1 MALLRLTR
9 NGVATAGWFVL
20 ASNLLGIAVGV
31 SHGAVTEGELSR
43 EILSNG
49 DLDHVP
55 LMRRERRPTAELQE
69 AGAGFVQKFF
79 GMLGSS
85 KETNATAA
93 NETTVPPDS
102 FLADSWKSCDAVCI
116 QQNTTCD
123 AVAQALLVTEAA
135 VGAAMRAAGFNCTS
149 FGTEC
154 QPGGRCTTLGSPY
167 IHQSTLDRT
176 AKTGVCQYGLPA
188 SPCSQRPM
196 ERSSI
201 RLCQCKGIPTTTTT
215 STTSLQISFDMKVST
230 TTPPTARTW
239 RVGCPGL
246 GFGTAMLQI
255 GRFRIGLVNG
265 TQLSMAHEGG
275 FTGTVWNSD
284 GSVVPGPRTDS
295 GAFRR
300 SLSALIPSTLAFGD
314 RFVELGPWR
323 LGTVDDDFVV
333 AFSGRTTAQIIRANG
348 TVTSGPLTTAPI
360 FDRQVGQ
367 ASGIAFGDRF
377 IQIGKYR
384 LGAADDNHFS
394 ISHESGTTAQ
404 IFRSDGNVFL
414 GPRSD
419 FSTWTRQ
426 SSDCEFLNLG
436 VAFRRLPT
444 TWFVAGDFNETD
456 RSWTNR
462 GTRGGIVRDI
472 VKNGDLA
479 RLRANGKGARTNL
492 TFVSG
497 NTSTQLVFGSVIT
510 SSNFTVC
517 ALSRYTGGAK
527 GRILNGGGNWL
538 LGHWNARSGVV
549 HTQRW
554 VTNTTDRYGDN
565 WVAICARN
573 GNQTSDV
580 LCNGEGIGN
589 GAQIEMPAQGE
600 VTINSRGTTSCCGD
614 EVSDF
619 GLAELMVWD
628 GDALREGMAYLQYVL
643 SNGRAQDDE
652 QRFFM
657 SRSLW
662 QTRRAQ
668 SAELRKLQ
676 AEADVAAQTKRL
688 ADARALQDNATINAS
703 SAAKDAAELRAQ
715 LEDGNAKTAAAEAVK
730 AREAGSVAR
739 WMRVERF
746 EQSMSANTQER
757 ISNAMRAMGLAGRQ
771 SVDAAFRIG
780 RMNRTLA
787 RLASRLIRD
796 FQMRAI
802 SMNLT
807 NFTSSFNVS
816 GSVFNSSLPDIEV
829 DLNVTIEQLTNARR
843 EVRKQVEEQERT
855 AMEAQNKT
863 LAAAAVAKEALE
875 ATAQREADAQ
885 AAALRNLSRTIASA
899 EVNAENLKQKVI
911 ALQPSTTPMPRALQA
926 LKDTTTNRVTM
937 NDAMSSS
944 ATTPPRKS
952 SAGAAVGIVFGILIL
967 MAVVSLVVYK
977 LRRPPSEQ
985 QQPLTEAEAGTGEQN
1000 PTVAAAEEKS
1010 DEELAT

>member
-1 MALLRLTR
+1 MGLSKLPR
-9 NGVATAGWFVL
+9 NGVATAAWFVL
-20 ASNLLGIAVGV
+20 ASNLLGVAVGV
-31 SHGAVTEGELSR
+31 SHGATTEGELSR

-69 AGAGFVQKFF
+69 DAAASTEKSFVQKFF

-85 KETNATAA
+85 KETNGTSA

-149 FGTEC
+149 FGSEC
-154 QPGGRCTTLGSPY
+154 QSGGRCTILGSPY

-188 SPCSQRPM
+188 SDCSQRPM
-196 ERSSI
+196 DRNSI

-215 STTSLQISFDMKVST
+215 STATLQVST

-246 GFGTAMLQI
+246 GFGNAMLQI
-255 GRFRIGLVNG
+255 GRFRLGLVNG
-265 TQLSMAHEGG
+265 TQLSISHEGG

-284 GSVVPGPRTDS
+284 GSVVPGPQTDIGS
-295 GAFRR
+295 FRR
-300 SLSALIPSTLAFGD
+300 SLSALRPSTLAFGD

-348 TVTSGPLTTAPI
+348 SVTSGPLTTAPI
-360 FDRQVGQ
+360 FDRQVGP

-426 SSDCEFLNLG
+426 SSDCDFLNRG
-436 VAFRRLPT
+436 VAFSRLPT

-462 GTRGGIVRDI
+462 GTRGGIVTDI
-472 VKNGDLA
+472 VRNGDLA
-479 RLRANGKGARTNL
+479 RVRSNGKGARTNL

-580 LCNGEGIGN
+580 LLRGEGIGN

-600 VTINSRGTTSCCGD
+600 VTVNSRGTTSCCGD

-619 GLAELMVWD
+619 GLAEFMVWD

-643 SNGRAQDDE
+643 RNGRARDDE

-668 SAELRKLQ
+668 NAELRKLQ
-676 AEADVAAQTKRL
+676 AEADVVVQTKRL
-688 ADARALQDNATINAS
+688 ADARALQDNATANAS
-703 SAAKDAAELRAQ
+703 SAAKDAAELRVQ
-715 LEDGNAKTAAAEAVK
+715 LEDGNAKTAAEEAIK
-730 AREAGSVAR
+730 ARRAGSVAR
-739 WMRVERF
+739 WMKVERF
-746 EQSMSANTQER
+746 EQRMSANTQQR
-757 ISNAMRAMGLAGRQ
+757 ISDAMRGMGLAGRQ
-771 SVDAAFRIG
+771 SVDAAFKIG

-796 FQMRAI
+796 FQARAI
-802 SMNLT
+802 TMNLT
-807 NFTSSFNVS
+807 NFTSSFNIS
-816 GSVFNSSLPDIEV
+816 GSVFNGTLPDVEI

-843 EVRKQVEEQERT
+843 EVKKQVQEQER
-855 AMEAQNKT
+855 ASVEAQNQT
-863 LAAAAVAKEALE
+863 AAAAAVAKEALE
-875 ATAQREADAQ
+875 ATAQREAAAQ
-885 AAALRNLSRTIASA
+885 AIALRNLSRTIASA
-899 EVNAENLKQKVI
+899 EVNAEKLKQEVT
-911 ALQPSTTPMPRALQA
+911 ALQPSTPMPRALQA
-926 LKDTTTNRVTM
+926 LKDTTTNRMTM
-937 NDAMSSS
+937 NDAMSSMGS
-944 ATTPPRKS
+944 DSTTPPPKS
-952 SAGAAVGIVFGILIL
+952 SAGLAVGIIFGILIM

-977 LRRPPSEQ
+977 LRTPSTEQ
-985 QQPLTEAEAGTGEQN
+985 QQPLTEAGTGEQSQ
-1000 PTVAAAEEKS
+1000 TVAAADEKS